1 MIGWSRRSFFN
12 GFLKQDGLC
21 FGINDF
27 AYDRG
32 LNIGDMR
39 IWHGGKKEDFSERAL
54 LIVNAIGP
62 SFVNL
67 LIRAQKNDS
76 DAPALRFAS
85 IGDRVQLTARESEVV
100 DLLVLGASDDE
111 ICAKLLISK
120 STLRS
125 HITSIFQKT
134 GLNRRTQ
141 LAQFLTDNSGF

>member
-1 MIGWSRRSFFN
+1 MSHDRLVKTEFFN

-32 LNIGDMR
+32 LNIGDLR
-39 IWHGGKKEDFSERAL
+39 IWRGGKKEDFSERAP

-62 SFVNL
+62 SFVNT

-100 DLLVLGASDDE
+100 GAWGLGLLMTRFVQNCLSLS
-111 ICAKLLISK
+111 LL
-120 STLRS
+120 
-125 HITSIFQKT
+125 
-134 GLNRRTQ
+134 
-141 LAQFLTDNSGF
+141 